1 MEFWALLCLLAT
13 AIHGFSTVYSKRL
26 YDLAPHPAQV
36 AFFCLFATGTC
47 SLVII
52 PFVTFQDPTG
62 HWLDILLVGAPFAL
76 GHYCFVL
83 ANRYGDASF
92 VVPMMGL
99 KVFFVALSAAIWLD
113 EVYNLWVYIG
123 ASGAVLGVFL
133 LNDASLK
140 GSLAALLL
148 VLTNCALYAATD
160 IFIVR
165 LFRAGFSAPEVM
177 VYLFIG
183 GALFMVPLAMW
194 VLRGKWQIN
203 PPFLRGLGLFGIG
216 QAGGGILLMLS
227 FGLAQKATMVNIV
240 QSSRGL
246 FAVLAVYLISHLGL
260 KGLEVLDRGQYLTR
274 GLGSSLIAGSIVLA
288 LLAA

>member
-1 MEFWALLCLLAT
+1 LELWVLLGLVAT

-36 AFFCLFATGTC
+36 AFFCLFATGIG
-47 SLVII
+47 SMVII
-52 PFVTFQDPTG
+52 PFVEFRDPEG
-62 HWLDILLVGAPFAL
+62 YWLDILLVGAPFAL

-99 KVFFVALSAAIWLD
+99 KVFFVAVFAAIWLN
-113 EVYNLWVYIG
+113 EFYSAWVYIG
-123 ASGAVLGVFL
+123 ASGAVVGVFL
-133 LNDASLK
+133 LNNGGHHASP
-140 GSLAALLL
+140 AALLL

-165 LFRAGFSAPEVM
+165 LFRAGFSAYEVM
-177 VYLFIG
+177 AYLFVG
-183 GALFMVPLAMW
+183 GALFMLPLALV
-194 VLRGKWQIN
+194 VLKGKWQVN
-203 PPFLRGLGLFGIG
+203 RPFLKGLTLFGIG
-216 QAGGGILLMLS
+216 QAGGGILLMMS
-227 FGLAQKATMVNIV
+227 FGLAQKATMINIV

-246 FAVLAVYLISHLGL
+246 FAVIAVYIISRLGI
-260 KGLEVLDRGQYLTR
+260 KGLEVLNRGQYLSR
-274 GLGSSLIAGSIVLA
+274 GLGSALIASSIVLA